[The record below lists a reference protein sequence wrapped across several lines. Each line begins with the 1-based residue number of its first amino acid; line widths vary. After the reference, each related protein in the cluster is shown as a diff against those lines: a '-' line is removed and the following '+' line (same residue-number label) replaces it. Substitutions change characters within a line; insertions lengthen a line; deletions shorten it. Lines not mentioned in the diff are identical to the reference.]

1 MLNIFWLLIGICG
14 PMIVARP
21 IDEDEALAKIPV
33 LEFGSTIRFYANETW
48 RHQRTNLID
57 LDHRHCVE
65 GRVRVEG
72 KRTRVRL
79 YTCSMIEGGT
89 CLMDQYKSLYG
100 SEYCHQFY
108 PFYRQSIP
116 YTLHVQFERRPRKF
130 HDLLSELRYKRHR
143 FGRSALREVA
153 SFQFVRTASCDSVC
167 RSGSEHYTTQVPLK
181 KLTEKKKSG
190 ISFS

>member
-48 RHQRTNLID
+48 LHKRTDLID

-72 KRTRVRL
+72 KR
-79 YTCSMIEGGT
+79 GT
-89 CLMDQYKSLYG
+89 CLMDQYKSLHG

-130 HDLLSELRYKRHR
+130 HDLFSELRYKRHR

-153 SFQFVRTASCDSVC
+153 SFHFVRTASCDSVC

-181 KLTEKKKSG
+181 T
-190 ISFS
+190 